1 MTILLTIL
9 ISLVVLVTSY
19 FVGRTIVE
27 DCDSLFGTIFLQTI
41 IGVILVALSLVVIGL
56 IIYFAYKLALLFP
69 VMI

>member
-9 ISLVVLVTSY
+9 ISIVVLVTSY

-27 DCDSLFGTIFLQTI
+27 DSDSLFGTIFLQTA
-41 IGVILVALSLVVIGL
+41 IGLIMVLLSLVIIGFV
-56 IIYFAYKLALLFP
+56 IYFAYQLALLLP

>member
-27 DCDSLFGTIFLQTI
+27 DYDSLFGTIFLQTTMGLI
-41 IGVILVALSLVVIGL
+41 MVLLSLVTIGFV
-56 IIYFAYKLALLFP
+56 IYFAYQLALLFP

>member
-9 ISLVVLVTSY
+9 ISLFVLVASY

-27 DCDSLFGTIFLQTI
+27 DSDSLFGTIFLQTA
-41 IGVILVALSLVVIGL
+41 IGLIMVLLSLVVIGFV
-56 IIYFAYKLALLFP
+56 IYFAYKLALLLP

>member
-27 DCDSLFGTIFLQTI
+27 DCDSLFETIFLQTI
-41 IGVILVALSLVVIGL
+41 IGSIMVAVSLVVIWFV
-56 IIYFAYKLALLFP
+56 IYFAYQLALLFP

>member
-27 DCDSLFGTIFLQTI
+27 DSDSLFGTIFLQTA
-41 IGVILVALSLVVIGL
+41 IGLIMVLLSLVAIGFV
-56 IIYFAYKLALLFP
+56 IYFAYQLALLLP